1 MRLTADVRYPASTA
15 EVARMLADP
24 GFVDA
29 RDEATR
35 PVAHRAEVEGSP
47 EGAFVVR
54 SERTM
59 PTDDFPQAAR
69 RFVGETVEMV
79 QVDSWDSPAADG
91 SRTGT
96 TTMELVGAPLTVRA
110 SLRLTPDGPD
120 ACTETMEGELK
131 ASVPLI
137 GGSLEKAAA
146 PAVQAAIRSEEDV
159 ARRWLAE
166 RAG

>member
-1 MRLTADVRYPASTA
+1 MRLSADVSYPASAA

-24 GFVDA
+24 DFVDA
-29 RDEATR
+29 RDEATH
-35 PVAHRAEVEGSP
+35 PVAHSAEVEGTA

-54 SERTM
+54 STRTM
-59 PTDDFPQAAR
+59 PTTDFPQAAR
-69 RFVGETVEMV
+69 RFVGDTVEMV
-79 QVDSWDSPAADG
+79 QVDTWEAPSADG

-110 SLRLTPDGPD
+110 SLRLEADGPD
-120 ACTETMEGELK
+120 ACTEHMEGELK

-137 GGSLEKAAA
+137 GGSLEKAAE
-146 PAVQAAIRSEEDV
+146 PFVQDAIRSEE
-159 ARRWLAE
+159 ALGRRWLAE

>member
-1 MRLTADVRYPASTA
+1 MRLTEDVRYPASPA

-29 RDEATR
+29 RDAATR
-35 PVAHRAEVEGSP
+35 PVSHSAEVEGSA

-54 SERTM
+54 STRTM
-59 PTDDFPQAAR
+59 PTDDFPAAAR
-69 RFVGETVEMV
+69 KFVGDTVDMR
-79 QVDSWDSPAADG
+79 QVDTWEAPAADG
-91 SRTGT
+91 SRTGRT
-96 TTMELVGAPLTVRA
+96 VLEVVGAPLVLKAVVR
-110 SLRLTPDGPD
+110 LLPDGPD
-120 ACTETMEGELK
+120 GCRETMEGDLK

-137 GGSLEKAAA
+137 GGSLEKAAE
-146 PAVQAAIRSEEDV
+146 PALRAAIRSEEAV